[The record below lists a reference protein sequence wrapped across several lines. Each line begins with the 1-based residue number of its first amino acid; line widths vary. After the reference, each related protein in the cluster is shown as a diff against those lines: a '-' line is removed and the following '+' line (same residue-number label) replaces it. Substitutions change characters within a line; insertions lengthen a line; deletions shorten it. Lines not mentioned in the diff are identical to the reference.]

1 MYSVVNFQTM
11 RKLEFALRRLLS
23 SIFVLIGVSIIAFFL
38 ARVVPSNAAALYIGP
53 KARPEDIAR
62 VEKQLGL
69 DKPLPVQYAIYM
81 RELLHGDLGIS
92 IGSKRPVLQE
102 LTGRLPATL
111 ELLATAM
118 IFAILL
124 GVPLG
129 VLSARAQ
136 GKWPDMFVRTASI
149 VGVSMP
155 AFYLG
160 LLLQI
165 LFFRNLDLFPL
176 AGRVSNDLRF
186 TNPVEQ
192 ITNFILLNSFLT
204 GNWVAFKDAALHL
217 VLPSLTLAAYPIGL
231 IARMTRAAMLEVLEQ
246 DYIRTARAYGIRDR
260 VVTYLYALKN
270 AISPTLTVIGLTVAF
285 ALTGTFYVEVIFN
298 WPGLGL
304 FTVRS
309 LLNLDYPAIMGITLF
324 GATGYVLINL
334 IVDVLQAW
342 IDPRVSLR

>member
-1 MYSVVNFQTM
+1 M
-11 RKLEFALRRLLS
+11 RKLEFLIRRLITSL
-23 SIFVLIGVSIIAFFL
+23 FVLIGVSVIAFFL

-53 KARPEDIAR
+53 KARPEDIER

-81 RELLHGDLGIS
+81 SDLMHGDLGTS

-102 LTGRLPATL
+102 LTERLPATL
-111 ELLATAM
+111 ELLISAM
-118 IFAILL
+118 ILASLV

-136 GKWPDMFVRTASI
+136 GNILDVIVRTISI

-155 AFYLG
+155 AFFLG
-160 LLLQI
+160 LILQI
-165 LFFRNLDLFPL
+165 VFFRNLDLLPL
-176 AGRVSNDLRF
+176 ARRVSGDLRF
-186 TNPVEQ
+186 ISPVEQ
-192 ITNFILLNSFLT
+192 ITNFIILDSILT
-204 GNWVAFKDAALHL
+204 KNWVALKDAFLHL
-217 VLPSLTLAAYPIGL
+217 ILPAITLAAYPTGL

-260 VVTYLYALKN
+260 IVTYVYALKN

-285 ALTGTFYVEVIFN
+285 ALTGTFFVEIIFN

-334 IVDVLQAW
+334 IVDLSQAW
-342 IDPRVSLR
+342 IDPRISLN